1 MKKLT
6 YLSAFLI
13 LLIACQ
19 TNNST
24 RLDAA
29 KNSVTGSAS
38 KLKSIMN
45 GDWYQASYI
54 DSIQKSKSPF
64 RSQNSL
70 AVYVELNIDT
80 SEATGDSIRIEAP
93 SIHEGTNFI
102 IYFKPGIT
110 ANSFQT
116 NIRDGEEMNNIY
128 DFSYNISG
136 NDTSLIILRY
146 NKFKK
151 LTGQTKYLRA
161 PQNSAG
167 ALQFM
172 VNKTL
177 FAGNYKAED
186 SSGNISVLE
195 FVNDGLIAGFP
206 GFKKYYIL
214 TDFVAGPENN
224 VDRVCFDIQ
233 TNNQQCYTFEING
246 DTIMLFEVKESAGQ
260 DSLIRGQ
267 LKYRLVKQ

>member
-6 YLSAFLI
+6 CLSTVLV

-19 TNNST
+19 TNNPT
-24 RLDAA
+24 THDAA
-29 KNSVTGSAS
+29 KNSVTDSA
-38 KLKSIMN
+38 LKFESIIN

-54 DSIQKSKSPF
+54 ESIQKSKSPF

-70 AVYVELNIDT
+70 AEYVELNINA
-80 SEATGDSIRIEAP
+80 SEARGDSIRIEAP
-93 SIHEGTNFI
+93 GIHEGTNFI
-102 IYFKPGIT
+102 IYFKPGIS

-116 NIRDGEEMNNIY
+116 NISDWKESSNIY
-128 DFSYNISG
+128 ELNYNISG
-136 NDTSLIILRY
+136 NDTSLTILCY

-151 LTGQTKYLRA
+151 LIGQTRYLRT
-161 PQNSAG
+161 PKNSAG

-177 FAGNYKAED
+177 FAGNYKTED

-195 FVNDGLIAGFP
+195 FANDGLVAGLP

-224 VDRVCFDIQ
+224 VDEVCFDIQ
-233 TNNQQCYTFEING
+233 TNNQQCYTFEVKE
-246 DTIMLFEVKESAGQ
+246 DTIMLYEVKESAGQ

-267 LKYRLVKQ
+267 PKYKLIKQ